1 MLGIFL
7 LTDPRPKVV
16 GPSKRHTWS
25 GHTHRPG
32 GWFSHYSVGQGG
44 KGGRGYA
51 PRTEMLSKD
60 AVSMIVC
67 TCNLR
72 TPETEAGGF
81 CV

>member
-1 MLGIFL
+1 M
-7 LTDPRPKVV
+7 
-16 GPSKRHTWS
+16 
-25 GHTHRPG
+25 
-32 GWFSHYSVGQGG
+32 
-44 KGGRGYA
+44 YA

-60 AVSMIVC
+60 TVSMIVR